1 MSVQDGVT
9 RRSVTN
15 VGSAFDVRDADAAV
29 IITDISAGV
38 GWNAILR
45 VLFPRLMDLNML
57 LCLLCVALLC
67 FLALLYCKFRA

>member
-1 MSVQDGVT
+1 
-9 RRSVTN
+9 VTN

-45 VLFPRLMDLNML
+45 VLFPVDG
-57 LCLLCVALLC
+57 
-67 FLALLYCKFRA
+67 FE